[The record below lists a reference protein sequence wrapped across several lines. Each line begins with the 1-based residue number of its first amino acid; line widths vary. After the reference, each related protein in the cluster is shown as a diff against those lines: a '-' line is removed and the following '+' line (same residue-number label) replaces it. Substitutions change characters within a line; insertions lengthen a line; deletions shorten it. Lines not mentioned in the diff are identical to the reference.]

1 MGKGAPYSY
10 DELNNL
16 YGHYSP
22 SMVKSINNATFA
34 YWRRSLYQRIASR
47 IKAEVPNNWE
57 GEIKDFLF
65 KCLIIKGY
73 VLIGNSEKLGY
84 WFNPVSLYGLDFYY
98 QPVKAILANPRAS
111 EYGFKNTEFELHK
124 DGELLKFM
132 PDYIGMSDIIGYYA
146 EKLAGMSSSIDMA
159 IINSKMPF
167 ILGAK
172 NKSMA
177 EALKKIF
184 DKVSKGEPLIIYD
197 KIIQNDPNDKE
208 EPWQYLS
215 LQDLNKNYILKD
227 LLVDM
232 QTIINMFDSEIGI
245 VTVPYQKAERMVTNE
260 ADSKEEDAKARIT
273 IAIETLQ
280 SSTKKI
286 KELFPDIKLNF
297 TLREPTQK
305 QEEGKKNGDSEDNS
319 NRFV

>member
-1 MGKGAPYSY
+1 MAKVPYSY
-10 DELNNL
+10 DELNNI

-47 IKAEVPNNWE
+47 IKAEVPTNWE

-73 VLIGNSEKLGY
+73 VFVGNSEKLGY
-84 WFNPVSLYGLDFYY
+84 WFNPVTLSGLDFYY
-98 QPVKAILANPRAS
+98 QPVTAIMANPRAT
-111 EYGFKNTEFELHK
+111 EYGFKNTEFTLHK

-132 PDYIGMSDIIGYYA
+132 PDYRGMSDVIGFYA
-146 EKLAGMSSSIDMA
+146 EKLAGMSSSIDMS

-177 EALKKIF
+177 EALKKTF
-184 DKVSKGEPLIIYD
+184 DKVSKGEPLVIYD
-197 KIIQNDPNDKE
+197 QIIKNDPNDKE

-215 LQDLNKNYILKD
+215 LQDLNKNYILND
-227 LLVDM
+227 LLQSF
-232 QTIINMFDSEIGI
+232 QTVLNMFDSEVGI
-245 VTVPYQKAERMVTNE
+245 VTIPYQKAERMVTSE
-260 ADSKEEDAKARIT
+260 ADSKNDDAKARIT

-297 TLREPTQK
+297 TLREP
-305 QEEGKKNGDSEDNS
+305 EEKEVNNGDSEDNVDR
-319 NRFV
+319 NV

>member
-1 MGKGAPYSY
+1 MAKPPYSY
-10 DELNNL
+10 DELNNI

-47 IKAEVPNNWE
+47 IKAEVPTNWE

-65 KCLIIKGY
+65 KCLITKGY
-73 VLIGNSEKLGY
+73 VFVGKSVKLGY

-98 QPVKAILANPRAS
+98 QPVKAILANPRAT
-111 EYGFKNTEFELHK
+111 EYGFENTEFELHK

-132 PDYIGMSDIIGYYA
+132 PDYKGLSDVIGYYA
-146 EKLAGMSSSIDMA
+146 EKLAGMSSSIDMS

-167 ILGAK
+167 LLGAK
-172 NKSMA
+172 NKSMS
-177 EALKKIF
+177 EALKKMF

-197 KIIQNDPNDKE
+197 QIIKNDPNDKE

-215 LQDLNKNYILKD
+215 LQDLNKNYILND
-227 LLVDM
+227 LLVSF
-232 QTIINMFDSEIGI
+232 QTILNMFDSEVGI
-245 VTVPYQKAERMVTNE
+245 VTIPYQKAERMVTSE
-260 ADSKEEDAKARIT
+260 ADSKNDDAKARIT

-297 TLREPTQK
+297 TLREPEVK
-305 QEEGKKNGDSEDNS
+305 EVDNGNGENNIDRN
-319 NRFV
+319 V